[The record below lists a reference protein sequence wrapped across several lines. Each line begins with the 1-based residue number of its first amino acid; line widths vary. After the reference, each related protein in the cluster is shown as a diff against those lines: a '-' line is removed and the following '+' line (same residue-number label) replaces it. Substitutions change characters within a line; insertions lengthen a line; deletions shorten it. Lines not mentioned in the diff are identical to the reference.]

1 MKTSI
6 AAVSTLALLAACA
19 TQMPSNAK
27 DYSCTDYNK
36 AKQRLDAKPA
46 GTTLNDLYTD
56 AEILRFMKVN
66 LVGFKSAIG
75 KHPNRE
81 EAMRTIEDSADIQAL
96 QCRVAPKA
104 VVKYT
109 AEQVTPAS
117 VRLGYVVDF
126 SAAGGTPPEVK
137 EALGNRRL
145 GKGVKDEAGMEMV
158 KKFIQNCA
166 SGAAPAQACKLGN
179 L

>member
-1 MKTSI
+1 MKT
-6 AAVSTLALLAACA
+6 AAFAITAAALLASCA

-27 DYSCTDYNK
+27 DYSCTDYNA
-36 AKQRLDAKPA
+36 AKNRLDAKPK
-46 GTTLNDLYTD
+46 GTTLNDLYKD
-56 AEILRFMKVN
+56 AELLKFMKVN
-66 LVGFKSAIG
+66 LVGFKSAVG

-81 EAMRTIEDSADIQAL
+81 EAMRTIDDSADVQAL

-104 VVKYT
+104 IVKYT

-126 SAAGGTPPEVK
+126 SPAGGMPAAAK

-145 GKGVKDEAGMEMV
+145 GKAVADEPGMEMV

-166 SGAAPAQACKLGN
+166 SGSAPAAVCKLGN